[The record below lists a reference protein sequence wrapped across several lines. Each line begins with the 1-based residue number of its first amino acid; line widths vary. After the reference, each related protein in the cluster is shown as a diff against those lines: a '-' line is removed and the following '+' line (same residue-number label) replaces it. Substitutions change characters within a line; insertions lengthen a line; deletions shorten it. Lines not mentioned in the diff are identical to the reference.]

1 MKKSVLAILPLLLLL
16 GYRTATANSLS
27 GVAVCASGLTTTD
40 AVFDKSIDLLKH
52 SGFTPSMA
60 DRQGGQI
67 EASVTR
73 YHTTNVGGSGSLLED
88 VSYWKLVIS
97 SAKEGEVKLTIDRG
111 SALEVEEAE
120 IIRFLNDLAVGLR
133 LDPSRVTV
141 TIGERTMP
149 LSQLRAGR
157 R

>member
-1 MKKSVLAILPLLLLL
+1 MKSSALAIFSLLVLLC
-16 GYRTATANSLS
+16 YRTTTANSLS
-27 GVAVCASGLTTTD
+27 GLAVFASGVTTAD
-40 AVFDKSIDLLKH
+40 AVFDTSVDLLKR
-52 SGFTPSMA
+52 SGFPPSTG

-73 YHTTNVGGSGSLLED
+73 YHTTNVGGSGSMLED
-88 VSYWKLVIS
+88 VSYWKLAIS
-97 SAKEGEVKLTIDRG
+97 SAKEGEVKLSIDRG

-120 IIRFLNDLAVGLR
+120 IIRFLRDLAVGLK

-141 TIGERTMP
+141 TLGERTMP